1 MTRDYLVGGEK
12 REIGWQWMR
21 SQQQEY
27 APDDGETDGHR
38 DRGNIANY
46 CRFQY

>member
-1 MTRDYLVGGEK
+1 MRYGIFTRNYLAGGEI

-27 APDDGETDGHR
+27 IPDDGETDGHR
-38 DRGNIANY
+38 DR
-46 CRFQY
+46 